1 MTATRSCST
10 HAMRRVRVRARLAAM
25 LALGSFAAAC
35 APRLAPLAGAPAP
48 AARVPAA
55 RLAPGHRHLVF
66 RWEASDPE
74 MLVRGEGAARI
85 APPDSARLDFF
96 LAGGLGGGRAVLL
109 GDTLSAPGG
118 PMVDRLVPPAP
129 LLWAALGRLA
139 VPPVADTV
147 VAVEGELLRADL
159 GSPVQWRVTFRG
171 DSLVRI
177 EHVVDGR
184 VTEWVD
190 RSSDRVR
197 YRHETSRRELQL
209 TITRSQPSAPFDASI
224 WRP

>member
-1 MTATRSCST
+1 MTGAGTT
-10 HAMRRVRVRARLAAM
+10 AMRNITLSRLPAA
-25 LALGSFAAAC
+25 LALALAFATAAC
-35 APRLAPLAGAPAP
+35 APRLQPLAGAPAP
-48 AARVPAA
+48 AARIPAA
-55 RLAPGHRHLVF
+55 VLLPGHRHLVF
-66 RWEASDPE
+66 RWEASDPD
-74 MLVRGEGAARI
+74 MTVRGEGAARI
-85 APPDSARLDFF
+85 APPDSTRLDFF

-118 PMVDRLVPPAP
+118 PMVERLIPPAP

-139 VPPVADTV
+139 VPPVADTA
-147 VAVEGELLRADL
+147 VAVEGDLLRADL
-159 GSPVQWRVTFRG
+159 GVPVQWRVTFRG

-177 EHVVDGR
+177 ERVVDGR

-190 RSSDRVR
+190 RSTDRIR
-197 YRHETSRRELQL
+197 YRHETARRELQL